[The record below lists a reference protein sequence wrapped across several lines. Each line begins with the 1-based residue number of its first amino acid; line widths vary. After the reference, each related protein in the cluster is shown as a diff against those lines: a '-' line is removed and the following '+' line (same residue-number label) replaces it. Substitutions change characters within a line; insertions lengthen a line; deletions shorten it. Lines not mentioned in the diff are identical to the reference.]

1 MKNGKKSAK
10 MENLWKR
17 YKISQGIPITKLHT
31 NFHWDTINSLG
42 VMRNWK
48 KLYFFYGKMAK
59 NGENRF
65 FLKTQKNVPRHCHKE
80 AAYQI
85 SLSYDKYFLSYQEV
99 KILVILAGGA
109 ATADAIKKSQK
120 TSRGIAIRNLHT
132 KFHWATTNTF
142 WVIRK

>member
-10 MENLWKR
+10 N
-17 YKISQGIPITKLHT
+17 Y
-31 NFHWDTINSLG
+31 
-42 VMRNWK
+42 V
-48 KLYFFYGKMAK
+48 FFYEKMAK
-59 NGENRF
+59 IGENRF
-65 FLKTQKNVPRHCHKE
+65 FLKTQKIVPRHCHKE

-132 KFHWATTNTF
+132 KFH
-142 WVIRK
+142 